1 MAGGFGTRLMLGSD
15 YADEGER
22 RKWFRSME
30 LLATEVMPQLSDLPV
45 QPS

>member
-1 MAGGFGTRLMLGSD
+1 MLGSD

-22 RKWFRSME
+22 EKWFRSMQ
-30 LLATEVMPQLSDLPV
+30 LLASDVMPRLSDLPV